1 MYMIKVYGTDT
12 KYTSKY
18 RNWVYGTDTKHM
30 KFLED
35 NSQYVFYLF
44 YIHFQYLSFPEC
56 AILSRQSQSP
66 ITAQSP
72 NCPTQSPKCPTYSPN
87 CPTLSPNCI
96 AYCPSGSRQQFTV
109 LVYTRSNQIA
119 LLLTI
124 RFRSWYLFAGFA
136 LLDTAI
142 LCNIGD

>member
-1 MYMIKVYGTDT
+1 MGQIQNIYVYDQGIWDRY
-12 KYTSKY
+12 KIYKY

-72 NCPTQSPKCPTYSPN
+72 NCPTQSLNALITRQTALICRPTA
-87 CPTLSPNCI
+87 L
-96 AYCPSGSRQQFTV
+96 
-109 LVYTRSNQIA
+109 LIA
-119 LLLTI
+119 LVVVASSLP
-124 RFRSWYLFAGFA
+124 YY
-136 LLDTAI
+136 
-142 LCNIGD
+142 